1 MSRGVNKWIGIG
13 NCCADPE
20 QRALPSGVAVTNITV
35 ACNDSYKDKQT
46 GQRVDNTEFVRIVF
60 FNKLAEIA
68 GQYLKKGSK
77 VYVEGKLKTRK
88 YQDKT
93 TGQDRYSTEIVA
105 SELQMIESKQD
116 SKQQPDRQ
124 GFQPQQDGQQSN
136 QGFNNSSPV
145 QAPQGNDGFNDDIPW

>member
-46 GQRVDNTEFVRIVF
+46 GQQVDSTEFVRVVF

-105 SELQMIESKQD
+105 SELQMLD
-116 SKQQPDRQ
+116 SR
-124 GFQPQQDGQQSN
+124 QDGQQGQQNN
-136 QGFNNSSPV
+136 QGFQNNQLP
-145 QAPQGNDGFNDDIPW
+145 PQQNNQGFDDNGFSDEPPF

>member
-46 GQRVDNTEFVRIVF
+46 GQQVDNTEFVRIVF

-105 SELQMIESKQD
+105 SELQMLD
-116 SKQQPDRQ
+116 SR
-124 GFQPQQDGQQSN
+124 QDGQQGQQNN
-136 QGFNNSSPV
+136 QGFQNNQLPPQQNN
-145 QAPQGNDGFNDDIPW
+145 QAPQQSSQGFDDNDFNSDIPF